1 MKPRAEKIRC
11 NNEPSETDMSISA
24 CPSITPSKPF
34 SVCLR
39 ALATSSGVRNTANRT
54 ARKTIIS
61 GPPTN
66 SASVNCHPIKTARM
80 MPSSMTRLV
89 DANSKAIADV
99 KSAPLRNRER
109 ASATAAYE
117 QEDEAAPKPEA
128 TASDRGESSGSRR
141 VISDLDTTA

>member
-1 MKPRAEKIRC
+1 CVRA
-11 NNEPSETDMSISA
+11 SA
-24 CPSITPSKPF
+24 TN
-34 SVCLR
+34 
-39 ALATSSGVRNTANRT
+39 SGVRNRANRI

-128 TASDRGESSGSRR
+128 TASDRGESSGNSR